1 MLRRIDR
8 IAQHVVCAVEPQ
20 LESYPCAK
28 AATAV
33 EPLEAERAI
42 PPFVTE
48 APSLPLSPD
57 VRSLTDA
64 EINQFHAD
72 GYVLG
77 LPLFAEGAVPR
88 LQAKAL
94 EMFAQLEDTVPGARV
109 DSVNMWQKA
118 NRFCYELSRTPAIL
132 DYVQGILGP
141 DFFQWGCH
149 FFKKDPQDGSVIPWQ

>member
-1 MLRRIDR
+1 M
-8 IAQHVVCAVEPQ
+8 
-20 LESYPCAK
+20 SS
-28 AATAV
+28 
-33 EPLEAERAI
+33 
-42 PPFVTE
+42 FVTE
-48 APSLPLSPD
+48 APSLPLSPN

-77 LPLFAEGAVPR
+77 LPLFAESAVPR

-141 DFFQWGCH
+141 DFFQ
-149 FFKKDPQDGSVIPWQ
+149 